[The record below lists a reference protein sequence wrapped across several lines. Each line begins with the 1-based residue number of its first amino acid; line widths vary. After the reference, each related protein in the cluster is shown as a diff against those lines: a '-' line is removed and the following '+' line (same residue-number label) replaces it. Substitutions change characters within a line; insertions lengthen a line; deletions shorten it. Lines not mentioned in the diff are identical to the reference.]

1 MNDHTK
7 SIDPQSS
14 PPTVLFGDFS
24 CPFSAL
30 AHRRAMRLAAQGSA
44 HVVWRPVEHDPDV
57 PVDGSPIDDESR
69 AAFEAELDQIRELLA
84 DDETDDLRVP
94 SRKLNTAAL
103 NRQFASLPPDR
114 RDEFAEAVF
123 DAYWRAGRD
132 PETDDDVERLT
143 APVTADGERAADEWQ
158 HEWEGFERRI
168 VPMMQLPE
176 GKLSRGLGTL
186 ARLQ

>member
-1 MNDHTK
+1 MNDHTA

-30 AHRRAMRLAAQGSA
+30 AHRRALQLARRGTSRF
-44 HVVWRPVEHDPDV
+44 VWRAVEHDRDV
-57 PVDGSPIDDESR
+57 PVDGELVDDEGR
-69 AAFEAELDQIRELLA
+69 NAFEGELDQIRELLG
-84 DDETDDLRVP
+84 DDEADDLRLP
-94 SRKLNTAAL
+94 SRKLNTASL
-103 NRQFASLPPDR
+103 NRRFASLPLER

-123 DAYWRAGRD
+123 DAYWREASD
-132 PETDDDVERLT
+132 PEADDHVERLT
-143 APVTADGERAADEWQ
+143 APVTAEGERAADDWQ

-168 VPMMQLPE
+168 VPMMQLPD